1 MKITITGV
9 SGSGISTVSKLLA
22 EKLNYKHYSAGNMRR
37 EMAKQRGVD
46 IHGLNKIGM
55 NDSSTDNIVDFEM
68 ERIGK
73 EQDNFVF
80 DAKIGYHF
88 IPDSYK
94 IFLTGDLN
102 VRAKRVFDAR
112 RGSEKYETINQ
123 AKEMIEER
131 KNNDYERYLKHYNFK
146 LFEDVKFDL
155 IVDTTNILPEQVVEK
170 ILENINK

>member
-22 EKLNYKHYSAGNMRR
+22 KKLNYKHYSAGNMRR
-37 EMAKQRGVD
+37 EMAKQMGVD

-55 NDSSTDNIVDFEM
+55 DDSSTDNIVDFKM
-68 ERIGK
+68 EQIGK

-94 IFLTGDLN
+94 IFLTGDLD

-112 RGSEKYETINQ
+112 RGTEEYETVNQ

-131 KNNDYERYLKHYNFK
+131 KNNDYKRYLKHYNFK

-155 IVDTTNILPEQVVEK
+155 TVDTTHTLAEQVVEI
-170 ILENINK
+170 ILKNLKK